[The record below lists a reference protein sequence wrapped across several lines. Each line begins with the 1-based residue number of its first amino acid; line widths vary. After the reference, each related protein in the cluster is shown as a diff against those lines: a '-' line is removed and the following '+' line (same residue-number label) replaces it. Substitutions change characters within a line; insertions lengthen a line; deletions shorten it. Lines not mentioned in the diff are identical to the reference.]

1 MNRAVP
7 YIILIVVALAAL
19 VLVFTGDKEDSAKRF
34 NDRITLHKRD
44 KIPYG
49 TYIAFQ
55 NLKHLFPAATISVNR
70 EEPGYWDSLYTG
82 ESNQALVI
90 VSPRFFADEPEMRK
104 LISFIENGNNVFVST
119 MVLSDD
125 VKSMMNCSISFLDL
139 NSMFGNDL
147 DESDTLTVALN
158 NPPYSKSYNYS
169 YPGQRFDSYFY
180 SMDTSIS
187 TILGRRPGGHANFI
201 KLSAGKGNLFV
212 HLAPL
217 TFSNYFLLHRDNIN
231 YFESVMSVIPPNTRH
246 VVWDEYYLNKRFY
259 YENEDDRAGGW
270 LVQCTDGLPGTE
282 VGAAH
287 RYSHPGIVYPV

>member
-90 VSPRFFADEPEMRK
+90 VSPCFFCR
-104 LISFIENGNNVFVST
+104 
-119 MVLSDD
+119 
-125 VKSMMNCSISFLDL
+125 
-139 NSMFGNDL
+139 
-147 DESDTLTVALN
+147 
-158 NPPYSKSYNYS
+158 
-169 YPGQRFDSYFY
+169 
-180 SMDTSIS
+180 
-187 TILGRRPGGHANFI
+187 
-201 KLSAGKGNLFV
+201 
-212 HLAPL
+212 
-217 TFSNYFLLHRDNIN
+217 
-231 YFESVMSVIPPNTRH
+231 
-246 VVWDEYYLNKRFY
+246 
-259 YENEDDRAGGW
+259 
-270 LVQCTDGLPGTE
+270 
-282 VGAAH
+282 
-287 RYSHPGIVYPV
+287 